1 MIIDMIKP
9 WFQSKL
15 AKKSSNNDES
25 PTKLNKPS
33 LEELDICKQKIL
45 SVTPYSYYFIELVY
59 QQVLDMSSFYCK
71 LGDEDFLLL
80 LNMFNTITAN
90 LELQENT
97 PASLLAI

>member
-1 MIIDMIKP
+1 
-9 WFQSKL
+9 
-15 AKKSSNNDES
+15 
-25 PTKLNKPS
+25 
-33 LEELDICKQKIL
+33 
-45 SVTPYSYYFIELVY
+45 
-59 QQVLDMSSFYCK
+59 MSSFYCK